1 MKKLFLY
8 IAEGT
13 NPYFNLSAE
22 QYLLDTLDQ
31 DEIVLYLWQ
40 NAHTVVIGKNQNAW
54 AECRC
59 ALLQQEGGALARRN
73 SGGGAVYHD
82 LGNLNFTFLC
92 NEEDYDLQKQ
102 LRVIQKAC
110 AMAGIE
116 AELSGRNDLLAQGKK
131 FSGNAFYHS
140 KGKAYHHGTLLIDTD
155 PERLGRYLT
164 PPKAKLQAK
173 GVSSVR
179 SRVVNLK
186 DLSPSLSVGKMKEY
200 LCRAFEEIYGAPAF
214 LMPAIDQES
223 LAPAAEK
230 LADSA
235 HLFGASPACDFSLE
249 ERFDWGQ
256 IQLNLQVKKGA
267 IQALAT
273 YTDAMDH
280 TLPQQLETALV
291 GIPFTAD
298 AVQSALAPLPYA
310 TDLFDLLS
318 QIL

>member
-273 YTDAMDH
+273 YTDAIDH

-298 AVQSALAPLPYA
+298 AVQSALAPLPFGN
-310 TDLFDLLS
+310 DLFNLLL